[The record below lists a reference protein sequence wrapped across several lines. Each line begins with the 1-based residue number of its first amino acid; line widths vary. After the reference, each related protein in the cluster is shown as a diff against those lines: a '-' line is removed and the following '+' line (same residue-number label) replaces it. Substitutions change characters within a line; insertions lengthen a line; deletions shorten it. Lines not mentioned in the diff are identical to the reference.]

1 MIDAIEIKINSGSYN
16 RINALIDYNN
26 KKCYMNNKTYKVDNT
41 FLEELKKILYTF
53 KKEYGSINAIDIEE
67 FEIIVT
73 NKNHKDRYH
82 GKGIYPNNYK
92 DLINLLE
99 RLK

>member
-26 KKCYMNNKTYKVDNT
+26 NICYMNNNTYKVDNT
-41 FLEELKKILYTF
+41 LLEELKKILYTL
-53 KKEYGSINAIDIEE
+53 KKEYGSVNAIDIEE

-73 NKNHKDRYH
+73 NKKHKDRYH
-82 GKGIYPNNYK
+82 GKGIYPNNYT